1 VLHCNIKNNNES
13 SNFLSVVLRM
23 QLRDTSDP
31 RDKIYG
37 LLGAVKLE
45 DQRGRSSSEFAVEYK
60 KPVETVYKEFAV

>member
-1 VLHCNIKNNNES
+1 
-13 SNFLSVVLRM
+13 M